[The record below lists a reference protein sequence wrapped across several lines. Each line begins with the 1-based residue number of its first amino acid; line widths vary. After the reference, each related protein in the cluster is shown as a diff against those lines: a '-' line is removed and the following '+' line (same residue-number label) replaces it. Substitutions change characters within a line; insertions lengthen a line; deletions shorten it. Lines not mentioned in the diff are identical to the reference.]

1 MHKVIPISCL
11 NECIICYNKTFNK
24 NSCDQC
30 KICVLCNDCLKKKLE
45 TCPICRKENFYI
57 EKTKQNCCTI
67 TLEYHCSI
75 LKKTI
80 GITCFAFICFLFG
93 SFVKLMS
100 GTYQF
105 HYIDFLL
112 NTLLGMVVIGLFIT
126 LFICMDICLF
136 RDLKDFLKFW
146 CNNNNGQRDGDSY

>member
-1 MHKVIPISCL
+1 MHKIIPIGCL
-11 NECIICYNKTFNK
+11 NECIICYSKTIHK
-24 NSCDQC
+24 NSCNQC
-30 KICVLCNDCLKKKLE
+30 KTCILCHDCSKKKLQK
-45 TCPICRKENFYI
+45 CPICRKENFHI
-57 EKTKQNCCTI
+57 EKTKQGYCTI
-67 TLEYHCSI
+67 RFHCPI

-80 GITCFAFICFLFG
+80 SIICFAFICFLFG
-93 SFVKLMS
+93 CFVKFMS
-100 GTYQF
+100 GAYQF

-146 CNNNNGQRDGDSY
+146 CNNDNRVT